1 MRHSILERQLKK
13 IQRRSETPEEFQ
25 EQLLAAVSDSYT
37 NFENDLVF
45 RDRSIKLM
53 SEEMLD
59 LNKRNQEKSEA
70 YLSAIVN
77 SVVDGVISINTS
89 GKILGVNKSA
99 QKIIRKEEKELKGT
113 CFVSLLSEFE
123 NLPQFINA
131 FKGSEEAQFLV
142 YINMEEGERIP
153 CEVSVSPFNTED
165 NQTYIVII
173 RDITLRKKAEQELI
187 DAKEKAEEASM
198 AKAQFLST
206 MSHEIRTPMN
216 AVIGMTNLLLL
227 EDNLTEDQKTYV
239 STLKFSGEHLL
250 TLINDILDFSK
261 IESGKIDFEEEEFDL
276 FELVNSIKQAYQY
289 KADEKEIFLKLNWD
303 KNMPRCVIGDP
314 GRLNQIL
321 VNLVGNSLKF
331 TDKGSVKIDAS
342 VKEDR
347 GSHVDITFSISD
359 TGIGIPPDKLDMI
372 FESFSQSESYTTR
385 KHGGTGLGL
394 TITKQ
399 LLELQKGSITVTS
412 EEGVG
417 SVFTFHLPFKKAES
431 QTRTIAEPFTATRK
445 SLKGTSLLLVED
457 NKVNQYV
464 ASRFLSNWEC
474 DVQIADDGDSA
485 LELLK
490 SHNFDL
496 ILMDIQMPIKN
507 GYQTTVEIRAL
518 PEEKYQL
525 IPIIALTASAV
536 LEVKDEAMRAGMNDF
551 ITKPFNPN
559 DLFERISKNLRLN

>member
-1 MRHSILERQLKK
+1 
-13 IQRRSETPEEFQ
+13 
-25 EQLLAAVSDSYT
+25 
-37 NFENDLVF
+37 
-45 RDRSIKLM
+45 
-53 SEEMLD
+53 
-59 LNKRNQEKSEA
+59 
-70 YLSAIVN
+70 
-77 SVVDGVISINTS
+77 
-89 GKILGVNKSA
+89 
-99 QKIIRKEEKELKGT
+99 
-113 CFVSLLSEFE
+113 
-123 NLPQFINA
+123 
-131 FKGSEEAQFLV
+131 
-142 YINMEEGERIP
+142 
-153 CEVSVSPFNTED
+153 
-165 NQTYIVII
+165 
-173 RDITLRKKAEQELI
+173 
-187 DAKEKAEEASM
+187 
-198 AKAQFLST
+198 
-206 MSHEIRTPMN
+206 
-216 AVIGMTNLLLL
+216 
-227 EDNLTEDQKTYV
+227 
-239 STLKFSGEHLL
+239 
-250 TLINDILDFSK
+250 
-261 IESGKIDFEEEEFDL
+261 
-276 FELVNSIKQAYQY
+276 
-289 KADEKEIFLKLNWD
+289 
-303 KNMPRCVIGDP
+303 
-314 GRLNQIL
+314 
-321 VNLVGNSLKF
+321 
-331 TDKGSVKIDAS
+331 
-342 VKEDR
+342 
-347 GSHVDITFSISD
+347 
-359 TGIGIPPDKLDMI
+359 
-372 FESFSQSESYTTR
+372 FSQSESYTTR

>member
-1 MRHSILERQLKK
+1 MRHSILERQIKK
-13 IQRRSETPEEFQ
+13 IQRRSESPEEFQ
-25 EQLLAAVSDSYT
+25 EQLLAAVSDSYS
-37 NFENDLVF
+37 NFENDLMF

-77 SVVDGVISINTS
+77 SVVDGVISIDTL
-89 GKILGVNKSA
+89 GRILGVNKSA
-99 QKIIRKEEKELKGT
+99 QKIVMKEENELKGT
-113 CFVSLLSEFE
+113 CFVSLLSDFE
-123 NLPQFINA
+123 NLPQFIDA
-131 FKGSEEAQFLV
+131 FEKSDQVQFLV
-142 YINMEEGERIP
+142 YIEVERGEKVP
-153 CEVSVSPFNTED
+153 CEISVSPFNTEE

-227 EDNLTEDQKTYV
+227 EDNLTEDQRTYV

-261 IESGKIDFEEEEFDL
+261 IESGKIEFEAEEFDL

-331 TDKGSVKIDAS
+331 TEKGSIKIDAS
-342 VKEDR
+342 MKEDK
-347 GSHVDITFSISD
+347 GDHVDITFSISD
-359 TGIGIPPDKLDMI
+359 TGIGIPTDKLDMI

-431 QTRTIAEPFTATRK
+431 QTSTIAEPFTAKRK

-490 SHNFDL
+490 SHHFDL

-536 LEVKDEAMRAGMNDF
+536 LEVKDEAMKAGMNDF